1 MINNFFSGLVV
12 VLYGFKES
20 DSVVESMI
28 HVDASIVRRSEDHT
42 SYSMVNSYPF
52 PHYEHMTDLFSQ
64 MQIGIWLIDHRGSM
78 VEWNSISSRYL
89 GLDRDEVLYRPVD
102 HVISQL
108 DPSQPNYKQFISFL
122 TNTHPQQ
129 NEMELEWE
137 TSEGR
142 HLFLI
147 RRRRIHN
154 NESDFN
160 GDLFMMENKTEFD
173 SLTKQA
179 QLSNRLATIGQ
190 IAAGTA
196 HEIRNPLTSIRGF
209 LQVIGHKL
217 KENGQQKEQAYIDIM
232 LKEINRINSLVSEFL
247 LLSKPRLVNRQISTI
262 MLQES
267 IDEILPIVQSEATLH
282 NIELKFHQEVECFL
296 QIKADS
302 ELIKQVILNLCK
314 NAIEAMISD
323 GVLSISIRKDELQKY
338 AMVEI
343 TDQGPG
349 IPVCLMEKVFDPFY
363 TTKENGTGLGLPICK
378 QILRELN
385 GKMEVHSNEHGTTFH
400 IYLPLAT
407 LSS

>member
-1 MINNFFSGLVV
+1 
-12 VLYGFKES
+12 
-20 DSVVESMI
+20 MI
-28 HVDASIVRRSEDHT
+28 HADASIVRRSTDHT
-42 SYSMVNSYPF
+42 SYPMVNSYPF

-64 MQIGIWLIDHRGSM
+64 MQIGIWLIDHRGSL
-78 VEWNSISSRYL
+78 VELNNISSRYL
-89 GLDRDEVLYRPVD
+89 GLDRDAVLYRSID

-108 DPSQPNYKQFISFL
+108 DPSQPNYKQFVSFL

-137 TSEGR
+137 TTEGR
-142 HLFLI
+142 HLFLV
-147 RRRRIHN
+147 RRRRIQ
-154 NESDFN
+154 NEEADFN
-160 GDLFMMENKTEFD
+160 GDFFMMENKTEFD

-217 KENGQQKEQAYIDIM
+217 KENGQQKEHAYIDIM

-247 LLSKPRLVNRQISTI
+247 LLSKPRLVNRKNAIIT
-262 MLQES
+262 LQEA

-282 NIELKFHQEVECFL
+282 NIDLQYQQEVKGSLFIE
-296 QIKADS
+296 ADS
-302 ELIKQVILNLCK
+302 ELIKQVFLNLCK
-314 NAIEAMISD
+314 NAIEAMVND
-323 GVLSISIRKDELQKY
+323 GVLSIYIRLDELRQN
-338 AMVEI
+338 AIVEI
-343 TDQGPG
+343 ADQGPG
-349 IPVCLMEKVFDPFY
+349 IPRCILEKVFDPFY

-385 GKMEVHSNEHGTTFH
+385 GKMEVCSDEKGTTFY

>member
-1 MINNFFSGLVV
+1 
-12 VLYGFKES
+12 
-20 DSVVESMI
+20 
-28 HVDASIVRRSEDHT
+28 
-42 SYSMVNSYPF
+42 
-52 PHYEHMTDLFSQ
+52 MTDLFSQ

-78 VEWNSISSRYL
+78 VELNSISSRYL
-89 GLDRDEVLYRPVD
+89 GLNRDEVLYRPID

-129 NEMELEWE
+129 DEMELEWE
-137 TSEGR
+137 TAEGK
-142 HLFLI
+142 HLFLV
-147 RRRRIHN
+147 RRSRIKN
-154 NESDFN
+154 KESDFN
-160 GDLFMMENKTEFD
+160 GDFFMMENKTEFN
-173 SLTKQA
+173 SLAKQA

-217 KENGQQKEQAYIDIM
+217 KENGQQKEHGYIDIM

-247 LLSKPRLVNRQISTI
+247 LLSKPRLVARRTSTI
-262 MLQES
+262 MLHEA

-282 NIELKFHQEVECFL
+282 NIELQFHQEVEGSL
-296 QIKADS
+296 LIEADS
-302 ELIKQVILNLCK
+302 ELIKQIFLNLCK

-323 GVLSISIRKDELQKY
+323 AILSIRVSQDEFSQY
-338 AMVEI
+338 AVVEI
-343 TDQGPG
+343 ADQGPG
-349 IPVCLMEKVFDPFY
+349 IPRCLIDKVFDPFY

-385 GKMEVHSNEHGTTFH
+385 GKMEVHSDEQGTTFY